1 MAQTILIK
9 RSTSTATP
17 TALSN
22 GELAYS
28 ASSNKLFIGR
38 PGGGTGDIDAIG
50 GKYYTDI
57 ITAATASNTASKLV
71 LRDSSGNFA
80 AGTITATFSGNLT
93 GNVTGNVSGT
103 ALTVTQAAQTA
114 ITSVGTLTALQVDN
128 INVNANTISASTGAL
143 NLTPAAGSPIVLDGT
158 ISVDAGVIS
167 GATHVFSTSFLGA
180 LSGNATTAT
189 TLAAARNFSASGDL
203 TAPNVS
209 FNGGAAVN
217 LVTTLATVNSNVG
230 TFGSTTTIPV
240 LTVNAKGLVTAA
252 STVSLATT
260 LNIAGDSGTDGVA
273 LLTDT
278 LTFTGDT
285 GITTTVSDNEVTIDL
300 DDTAVTAGSYGST
313 TAIPTFTVDGQGRLT
328 AAGSASVASVLNVT
342 GDSGSDAVA
351 LLTETLDFEGGTGVT
366 TTASN
371 NKVTFAIGQ
380 AVATT
385 SNVTFNNVT
394 VDGALNSDDITA
406 STMTASGN
414 VVVQGNLTVN
424 GTTTTV
430 NSNTVAI
437 GDSIMLLNNDE
448 TGTPSENAGFEIERG
463 TATNVSLLW
472 NEATDYWQVN
482 DGSTTSK
489 LMTAGNFAAS
499 FTGILDGGTF

>member
-17 TALSN
+17 TALAN

-38 PGGGTGDIDAIG
+38 PGGATGDIDAIG

-71 LRDSSGNFA
+71 LRDASGNFA

-93 GNVTGNVSGT
+93 GNVTGNLTGNAATTTRWATARDLSLTGDATATLSSVNGT
-103 ALTVTQAAQTA
+103 AAVSAA
-114 ITSVGTLTALQVDN
+114 L
-128 INVNANTISASTGAL
+128 
-143 NLTPAAGSPIVLDGT
+143 
-158 ISVDAGVIS
+158 
-167 GATHVFSTSFLGA
+167 
-180 LSGNATTAT
+180 
-189 TLAAARNFSASGDL
+189 
-203 TAPNVS
+203 
-209 FNGGAAVN
+209 
-217 LVTTLATVNSNVG
+217 TLATVNSNVG

-260 LNIAGDSGTDGVA
+260 LNIAGDSGTDAVA

-300 DDTAVTAGSYGST
+300 DDTAVTPGNYGST
-313 TAIPTFTVDGQGRLT
+313 TAIPTFTVDQQGRLT
-328 AAGSASVASVLNVT
+328 AAGTASVASVLNVT

-394 VDGALNSDDITA
+394 VNGTLSSDDITA
-406 STMTASGN
+406 STMTASGH

-448 TGTPSENAGFEIERG
+448 TGTPSENAGFEVERG

>member
-9 RSTSTATP
+9 RSTSTSIP
-17 TALSN
+17 SALAN

-28 ASSNKLFIGR
+28 SQSGKLFVGR
-38 PGGGTGDIDAIG
+38 PGGGSGDIDAIG

-71 LRDSSGNFA
+71 LRDSSGNFS
-80 AGTITATFSGNLT
+80 AGTITGTFSGNLT

-103 ALTVTQAAQTA
+103 ALSVTQAAQTA

-128 INVNANTISASTGAL
+128 LNLNGNTFSSTTGAV
-143 NLTPAAGSPIVLDGT
+143 NITPAAGSAVVLDGTINIDAGVLTGATSISSTAFVGTLSTVSQPNITSVGTLTALQVDNINLNGNVLSSTTGNLSITPVSGSTIVLDGT
-158 ISVDAGVIS
+158 VIVDAGVVT
-167 GATHVFSTSFLGA
+167 GATSITSTTFVGA
-180 LSGNATTAT
+180 LTGNSSTAT
-189 TLAAARNFSASGDL
+189 TLQTARNFSASGDL

-209 FNGGAAVN
+209 FNGGAAVD

-230 TFGSTTTIPV
+230 SFGGTTAIPSF
-240 LTVNAKGLVTAA
+240 TVNAKGLITAA
-252 STVSLATT
+252 SEVVISST
-260 LNIAGDSGTDGVA
+260 LDIAADSGTDNGV
-273 LLTDT
+273 LIGTDT
-278 LTFTGDT
+278 LT
-285 GITTTVSDNEVTIDL
+285 VS
-300 DDTAVTAGSYGST
+300 
-313 TAIPTFTVDGQGRLT
+313 
-328 AAGSASVASVLNVT
+328 
-342 GDSGSDAVA
+342 
-351 LLTETLDFEGGTGVT
+351 GGTGVT
-366 TTASN
+366 TSVAGDTI
-371 NKVTFAIGQ
+371 TIDIGQ

-394 VDGALNSDDITA
+394 VNGTLASDDITA
-406 STMTASGN
+406 ATMTASGH

-437 GDSIMLLNNDE
+437 GDSIMTLNTDE

-463 TATNVSLLW
+463 TSTNVSLLW
-472 NEATDYWQVN
+472 NEGTDYWQIS

-489 LMTAGNFAAS
+489 IMTAGNFAAS

>member
-9 RSTSTATP
+9 RSTNTATP
-17 TALSN
+17 TSLSN

-28 ASSNKLFIGR
+28 AQSNKLFIGR
-38 PGGGTGDIDAIG
+38 PGGGSGDIDAIG

-57 ITAATASNTASKLV
+57 IAGAASANTASKLV
-71 LRDSSGNFA
+71 VRDGSGDFS
-80 AGTITATFSGNLT
+80 AGTITATLIGNVT

-103 ALTVTQAAQTA
+103 ALTVTQAAQPA
-114 ITSVGTLTALQVDN
+114 ITSLGFLNFLKVDN
-128 INVNANTISASTGAL
+128 L
-143 NLTPAAGSPIVLDGT
+143 NLNGNTFYTTNGNLNITPHTGSAIVLDGT
-158 ISVDAGVIS
+158 ISVDAGVVT
-167 GATHVFSTSFLGA
+167 GATSITSTAFVGTLSTAAQANVTSVGNLTALQVDNLNLDGNTFTSTTGALRITPAAGSAIVLDGTISVDAGVVTGATSVTSTSFVGA
-180 LSGNATTAT
+180 LTGNATTAT

-209 FNGGAAVN
+209 FNGGGAVD

-230 TFGSTTTIPV
+230 SFGGTTAIPV

-252 STVSLATT
+252 STVAISST
-260 LNIAGDSGTDGVA
+260 LDIAADTGTDNGV
-273 LLTDT
+273 LVGTDT
-278 LTFTGDT
+278 LT
-285 GITTTVSDNEVTIDL
+285 VS
-300 DDTAVTAGSYGST
+300 
-313 TAIPTFTVDGQGRLT
+313 
-328 AAGSASVASVLNVT
+328 
-342 GDSGSDAVA
+342 
-351 LLTETLDFEGGTGVT
+351 GGTGVAT
-366 TTASN
+366 SVSGDTITID
-371 NKVTFAIGQ
+371 IGQ

-394 VDGALNSDDITA
+394 VDGTLTSDDITA
-406 STMTASGN
+406 ATMTASGH

-437 GDSIMLLNNDE
+437 GDSIMVLNNDE
-448 TGTPSENAGFEIERG
+448 TGTPSENAGFEVERG
-463 TATNVSLLW
+463 TATNVSVLW
-472 NEATDYWQVN
+472 NEGTDYWQIN

-489 LMTAGNFAAS
+489 IMTAGNFAAS